1 MNNQMMKM
9 VTFVVLLM
17 IRDIWWGIASTMQ
30 LICCDGQIFLVVV
43 GSQNPP
49 LREKQTDRPHLQIS
63 AIFGICISIWQLMSP
78 AAQNHLPPPTFVF
91 STEPTRDWQMV
102 KSESLMPTIPRY
114 HPPPPHIGPVSWK
127 NPIFKRDC
135 ARGSAP
141 TELIQLFL
149 KFCRYSCGGDRYRQ
163 RDILRSKQTEILPST
178 WFPFQILLIIYPS
191 DHNLT
196 WITTEEL
203 GIKTHI
209 VIFISIIWY
218 HIIFIGIC
226 LVRDFLTHQAMSR

>member
-1 MNNQMMKM
+1 M
-9 VTFVVLLM
+9 VRHCQYNAVDLLWRTDISGSCWITKPSSPWEADWSPTFANL
-17 IRDIWWGIASTMQ
+17 
-30 LICCDGQIFLVVV
+30 C
-43 GSQNPP
+43 
-49 LREKQTDRPHLQIS
+49 HL
-63 AIFGICISIWQLMSP
+63 W
-78 AAQNHLPPPTFVF
+78 HLHLYLATYVSGRTQPPPTFVF